1 VSAAADSSPKNVLAV
16 GLALGL
22 VSATLTA
29 LPAAIRVS
37 AAGASLPAS
46 WLLLS
51 GATALIL
58 GPFVASLRWLRM
70 TTPRLG
76 EVRVSFFALLV
87 ALAPLVLFG
96 LMLKEGTHHRPLG
109 GATFAV
115 VAAVV
120 IALSIACLR
129 RLLIWFHA
137 EEPAVRF
144 LGRGL
149 FALSVGVGASLAVL
163 LVLRLGLT
171 PSPLQAGA
179 LDGLRALGLGAIAA
193 YVPLPPALSRGV
205 TRFGLP
211 IWAGVVM
218 VAAGLCQKSAL
229 AQAADR
235 EAPVLLAPVGWCST
249 GLGGS

>member
-1 VSAAADSSPKNVLAV
+1 VSTAADSSSKNVLAV
-16 GLALGL
+16 GLTLGL
-22 VSATLTA
+22 ASATLTA

-51 GATALIL
+51 GASALIL

-70 TTPRLG
+70 TTPRLDD
-76 EVRVSFFALLV
+76 VRVSFFGLLV
-87 ALAPLVLFG
+87 ALAPLVILG
-96 LMLKEGTHHRPLG
+96 LLLKEGTHHRPLG

-115 VAAVV
+115 AAAVV
-120 IALSIACLR
+120 VALSIACLR
-129 RLLIWFHA
+129 RLLIWSHA

-144 LGRGL
+144 VGRGML
-149 FALSVGVGASLAVL
+149 VLCVGIGAALAVL
-163 LVLRLGLT
+163 LVLRLGLK

-193 YVPLPPALSRGV
+193 YVPLPPVLSRGV

-218 VAAGLCQKSAL
+218 VAAGLSQKNAL